1 LVPWY
6 SEVYETDKQVADIC
20 RAMQLRGFM
29 FDQKRAA
36 VLREGLE
43 KVEARCLEAAFNAA
57 SCEPFKLGSPKKLW
71 AAFRGL
77 GAPILFRSARTGQ
90 PSLAGNALLAYSTA
104 RDERIRNLAVAVLE
118 YRNARLVR
126 RGFIER
132 IVVNPAT
139 GRVHPTWSN
148 YKVITGRWACSK
160 PNLMNLPSTK
170 DPTAKLGGIKSVYV
184 PAPGYRLV
192 QFDMSQIEPRIAA
205 YASGDSTMIANCETA
220 DYHGANATMIWP
232 EVFDQSKYDRLKDD
246 PAGKKTDEFKLL
258 KKLRQISKKTG
269 LAVNYL
275 AEAQKVWATIVNDGV
290 NIRLTEVEVVLKIL
304 KRRFRGYYQWQDARL
319 LDCMRTGYVESPILG
334 RRRVLGHNPKPTEA
348 ANYPIQSGAA
358 DFMNLRTVELVGE
371 IAKRKLGAHLVA
383 QVHDNLVLETIE
395 RDVDA
400 VSDLCYEVFERPQ
413 RIRTSGLSPVFPIE
427 LEVCDRWQ

>member
-1 LVPWY
+1 
-6 SEVYETDKQVADIC
+6 
-20 RAMQLRGFM
+20 
-29 FDQKRAA
+29 
-36 VLREGLE
+36 
-43 KVEARCLEAAFNAA
+43 
-57 SCEPFKLGSPKKLW
+57 
-71 AAFRGL
+71 
-77 GAPILFRSARTGQ
+77 
-90 PSLAGNALLAYSTA
+90 
-104 RDERIRNLAVAVLE
+104 
-118 YRNARLVR
+118 
-126 RGFIER
+126 
-132 IVVNPAT
+132 
-139 GRVHPTWSN
+139 
-148 YKVITGRWACSK
+148 
-160 PNLMNLPSTK
+160 MNLPSTK